1 MRVFYDLLINIVI
14 RHIYEWQTDFKVFRI
29 RKMIF
34 VTHMEITPNPN
45 ALKYVLNEQILPNGI
60 CQYDNAQDTEDDLSR
75 SLFDI
80 SGVVS
85 VFYRDNFITVTKNDA
100 VDWIDVENV
109 IKDEINNRIEV
120 VEIKAIEAPKLDFG
134 EKADLIEEI
143 DQILDETIRPGLG
156 MDGGGVDII
165 DLSDEMELTVYYQG
179 ACGSCPSA
187 STGTL
192 MAIQNILQEQFD
204 PRIMVKSSNPQY

>member
-1 MRVFYDLLINIVI
+1 
-14 RHIYEWQTDFKVFRI
+14 
-29 RKMIF
+29 MIF

-45 ALKYVLNEQILPNGI
+45 ALKYVLNEQVLINGI
-60 CQYDNAQDTEDDLSR
+60 CQYDNRDDAKDDLSR

-85 VFYRDNFITVTKNDA
+85 VFYRDNFITVTKSND
-100 VDWIDVENV
+100 VDWVDIENV
-109 IKDEINNRIEV
+109 IKDEINNRIETV
-120 VEIKAIEAPKLDFG
+120 DIVAMEVPKIDFG
-134 EKADLIEEI
+134 AKADMIEEI
-143 DQILDETIRPGLG
+143 DQILDETIRPGLA

-165 DLSDEMELTVYYQG
+165 DLSDELELSVNYQG

-204 PRIMVKSSNPQY
+204 PRMTVKMSKPQY

>member
-1 MRVFYDLLINIVI
+1 
-14 RHIYEWQTDFKVFRI
+14 
-29 RKMIF
+29 MIF

-45 ALKYVLNEQILPNGI
+45 ALKYVLNEQILKNGI
-60 CQYDNAQDTEDDLSR
+60 CQFDSAEAAADDLSKA
-75 SLFDI
+75 LFEV

-85 VFYRDNFITVTKNDA
+85 VFYRDNFITVTKNDD
-100 VDWIDVENV
+100 VDWIDIENV
-109 IKDEINNRIEV
+109 LKDEINNRIEAV
-120 VEIKAIEAPKLDFG
+120 DIEPMEVPKLDFG
-134 EKADLIEEI
+134 EKADMIEEI

-156 MDGGGVDII
+156 MDGGGVDIL
-165 DLSDEMELTVYYQG
+165 DLSDQMELTVYYQG

-204 PRIMVKSSNPQY
+204 PRMTVKSANPQY

>member
-1 MRVFYDLLINIVI
+1 
-14 RHIYEWQTDFKVFRI
+14 
-29 RKMIF
+29 MIF

-45 ALKYVLNEQILPNGI
+45 ALKYVVNERILPNGI
-60 CQYDNAQDTEDDLSR
+60 CQYDSAEAAGDDLSR
-75 SLFDI
+75 ALFEI

-85 VFYRDNFITVTKNDA
+85 VFYRDNFVTVTKNND
-100 VDWIDVENV
+100 VDWIDIENV
-109 IKDEINNRIEV
+109 IKDEINNRIEA
-120 VEIKAIEAPKLDFG
+120 VEITPIEVPKMDFG
-134 EKADLIEEI
+134 EKADIIEEI
-143 DQILDETIRPGLG
+143 DLILDDTIRPGLG

-204 PRIMVKSSNPQY
+204 PRITVKSSNPQY

>member
-1 MRVFYDLLINIVI
+1 
-14 RHIYEWQTDFKVFRI
+14 
-29 RKMIF
+29 MIF

-60 CQYDNAQDTEDDLSR
+60 CQYDSSEAAKDDLSR
-75 SLFDI
+75 ALFDI
-80 SGVVS
+80 KGVIS
-85 VFYRDNFITVTKNDA
+85 VFYRDNFITVTKNDEI
-100 VDWIDVENV
+100 DWIDIENV
-109 IKDEINNRIEV
+109 IKDEINNRIEA
-120 VEIKAIEAPKLDFG
+120 VEIEPMEVPKMDYG
-134 EKADLIEEI
+134 EKADTIDEI
-143 DQILDETIRPGLG
+143 DQILDETIRPGLA

-165 DLSDEMELTVYYQG
+165 DLSDELELTVHYQG

-204 PRIMVKSSNPQY
+204 PRITVKTSSPQY